1 MEIIGFFKG
10 ASKMSAGKSK
20 DHQDEHEEGEEKPK
34 SKKKLI
40 IIIVLVLLLGGGGA
54 GAYFTGMLDSF
65 IGGGEKSDKKG
76 EKEEAHGEDKAD
88 EAHGDTGH
96 GEKDSHGSG
105 KDGAP
110 KITYH
115 DLPEFV
121 ANLNPGSATPSFIK
135 MAVTIEAATPEIITK
150 IQEKQPK
157 IQDIINTYLRELRPS
172 DLKGSA
178 GVHRLREELTLR
190 INKTLYPDKINNILF
205 KELLI
210 Q

>member
-1 MEIIGFFKG
+1 
-10 ASKMSAGKSK
+10 MSAGKTK
-20 DHQDEHEEGEEKPK
+20 EHQDEHDEGEEKPK

-40 IIIVLVLLLGGGGA
+40 IIIILVLLLGGGGA

-76 EKEEAHGEDKAD
+76 AKEEAHSNKAD

-105 KDGAP
+105 KDGTP

-190 INKTLYPDKINNILF
+190 INKILYPDKINNILF

>member
-1 MEIIGFFKG
+1 
-10 ASKMSAGKSK
+10 MSAGKTK
-20 DHQDEHEEGEEKPK
+20 EHQDEHDEGEEKPK

-40 IIIVLVLLLGGGGA
+40 IIIMLVLLLGGGGA
-54 GAYFTGMLDSF
+54 GAYFSGMLDSL

-76 EKEEAHGEDKAD
+76 AKEEAHGE
-88 EAHGDTGH
+88 EHGDNADAGHGDSGH
-96 GEKDSHGSG
+96 GEKDGHGGG

-190 INKTLYPDKINNILF
+190 INKILYPDKINNILF